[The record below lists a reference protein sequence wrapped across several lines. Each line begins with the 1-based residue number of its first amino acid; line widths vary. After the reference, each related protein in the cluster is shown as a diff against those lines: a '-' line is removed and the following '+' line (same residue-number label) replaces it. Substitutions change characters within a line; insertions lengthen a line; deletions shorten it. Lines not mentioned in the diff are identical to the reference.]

1 MSRKPAT
8 LFTVCFCRRSYYRL
22 VSFLRQYLL
31 AVQSFTRLPVTGTF
45 AQRAGSSSETQ
56 RASAAHYPGVGWLVA
71 ALNVFVRDI
80 KAPQSIEQARIAAA
94 QQAQVLDKAQKQFTI
109 DSVNARA
116 QVMTAQ
122 ASAEAKRLEAA
133 SYATNPALLQLEIAK
148 ANAEG
153 LARACAGPQV
163 TTCVI
168 GGTTADIGMLRR
180 P

>member
-1 MSRKPAT
+1 MPVLVDAHQTSAT
-8 LFTVCFCRRSYYRL
+8 TGADNPVPQRVLRPFLPERTVDHRRHGGTEIAYR
-22 VSFLRQYLL
+22 
-31 AVQSFTRLPVTGTF
+31 PVGDDT
-45 AQRAGSSSETQ
+45 
-56 RASAAHYPGVGWLVA
+56 H
-71 ALNVFVRDI
+71 D
-80 KAPQSIEQARIAAA
+80 
-94 QQAQVLDKAQKQFTI
+94 
-109 DSVNARA
+109 
-116 QVMTAQ
+116 
-122 ASAEAKRLEAA
+122 LEAA